1 MERVRDVSKAEE
13 INDDAETE
21 SVLIVVLC
29 FWFSFGESGLFKYD
43 FIFSV
48 EDKRSSSLFGEVG
61 FE

>member
-29 FWFSFGESGLFKYD
+29 FWFSFGESGLFKND
-43 FIFSV
+43 FSFSI
-48 EDKRSSSLFGEVG
+48 EHKMSSFLFGEAG

>member
-1 MERVRDVSKAEE
+1 MERARDVSKAEE

-29 FWFSFGESGLFKYD
+29 FWFSFGESGLFKND

-48 EDKRSSSLFGEVG
+48 EDKRSSSLLGEVG